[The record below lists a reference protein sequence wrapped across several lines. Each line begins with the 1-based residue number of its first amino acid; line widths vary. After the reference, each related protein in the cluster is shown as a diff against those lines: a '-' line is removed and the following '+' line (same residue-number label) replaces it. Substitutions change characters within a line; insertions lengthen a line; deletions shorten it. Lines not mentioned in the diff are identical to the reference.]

1 MFAVNKIFFT
11 ILIISYGTLNA
22 YATTDKQKNI
32 SVIENIKYL
41 SQKIANDYLYLY
53 QDSKKTELK
62 EKLNNSIKELE
73 NNFRFIAK
81 NTTNSDTKNIL
92 DFLSYS
98 KDQMKETIADD
109 ISKENATSMLEFSN
123 TLLEGAQSMLDG
135 QNPNKFN
142 TKFHLMM
149 ISKLYMAINLDFEKI
164 DNKNE
169 IKKEIALFNSNT
181 TSNSSWLAFK
191 DIIENKQK
199 IFIPNI
205 ASLLI
210 KDLENNEN
218 RN

>member
-1 MFAVNKIFFT
+1 M
-11 ILIISYGTLNA
+11 
-22 YATTDKQKNI
+22 
-32 SVIENIKYL
+32 
-41 SQKIANDYLYLY
+41 
-53 QDSKKTELK
+53 
-62 EKLNNSIKELE
+62 
-73 NNFRFIAK
+73 
-81 NTTNSDTKNIL
+81 
-92 DFLSYS
+92 
-98 KDQMKETIADD
+98 
-109 ISKENATSMLEFSN
+109 
-123 TLLEGAQSMLDG
+123 LEGAQSMLDG
-135 QNPNKFN
+135 QTPNKFN

-149 ISKLYMAINLDFEKI
+149 ISKLYMAINLDFEKV